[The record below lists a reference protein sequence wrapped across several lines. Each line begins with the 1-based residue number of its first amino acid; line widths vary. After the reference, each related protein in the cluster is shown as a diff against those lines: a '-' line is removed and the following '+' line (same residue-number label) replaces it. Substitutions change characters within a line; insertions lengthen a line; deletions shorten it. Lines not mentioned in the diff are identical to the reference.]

1 MIELLVPVILVF
13 VLFLGGTNPR
23 AKRARLA
30 AEFVQKER
38 AEHADIFAEKNSFS
52 FIAPAP
58 LSASPQI
65 APPQI
70 LLQPSSSASI
80 LPVRNKSNQSQ
91 GQFQEPAKDILAA
104 RKKHHL
110 DKVAASNKFEQGER
124 AQIPQVFS

>member
-1 MIELLVPVILVF
+1 MIELLVPMLFVF
-13 VLFLGGTNPR
+13 VLFLGGITPR
-23 AKRARLA
+23 AKREREQMA
-30 AEFVQKER
+30 QKMFIQER
-38 AEHADIFAEKNSFS
+38 VDHKNIHKNSSS

-91 GQFQEPAKDILAA
+91 GQFQEPAKDILVA